1 MSRSTHPAD
10 VRLQQR
16 LDELMLRF
24 QCEHNRIRRHVLW
37 NRIKELHRQ
46 RSKREIKAMEKPMRA
61 GP

>member
-1 MSRSTHPAD
+1 